1 MAKDDFE
8 KNLRNLEAIAAKMK
22 SPDITLEE
30 SIASYEEGMKYYAVL
45 SGILSQAERRIQT
58 IENEERKESN

>member
-8 KNLRNLEAIAAKMK
+8 KNLRKLEEIAAKMK

-30 SIASYEEGMKYYAVL
+30 SIASYEEGMKYYSVL

-58 IENEERKESN
+58 IESEERKESN